1 MIAIDT
7 NVLLRYLL
15 DDDKQQSKRAAKLID
30 ESETVLIT
38 DIVLVETLWTLKG
51 KKYKLGKDGLIKVLN
66 SLFEEPNLCFED
78 DQTVWRALSDF
89 RKAKP
94 TRRKALDFPD
104 ALIINKAKYHAES
117 TNQSMDGVYSF
128 DMAAQQLPGAKKL

>member
-15 DDDKQQSKRAAKLID
+15 DDDDKQSKRAAKLII

-38 DIVLVETLWTLKG
+38 DTVLVETLWTLKG
-51 KKYKLGKDGLIKVLN
+51 KKYKLSKDGLIKVLN
-66 SLFEEPNLCFED
+66 RLFEEPNLSFED
-78 DQTVWRALSDF
+78 DRTVWRALSDF

-94 TRRKALDFPD
+94 TRGQVLDFPD
-104 ALIINKAKYHAES
+104 ALILNKANYLAES
-117 TNQSMDGVYSF
+117 LNQSMNGVYSF
-128 DMAAQQLPGAKKL
+128 DVAAQQLPGVKKL